1 MLGCRREIVAE
12 SPYELLGVA
21 PDASADEIQKA
32 YRRLAKKSHPDL
44 NPGDPKALDRFKAIS
59 SAYGLLSDPEKR
71 ARFDSGEIDA
81 SGAER
86 PQPRY
91 YRDFAAD
98 SAEQPYTSDAGFA
111 DFMDQDILAEL
122 LRRGSRPRAP
132 MPGRDLRFRLSIEFL
147 EAVNGTRK
155 AVTLPNG
162 QSLEINVPP
171 GIDDGQVLRLV
182 GRGEPG
188 TGGAPPGNALIEI
201 HVRPH
206 RLFRREGDDIRLD
219 LPVTLK
225 EAVLGARIQVPTP
238 TGPVM
243 VSIPKGSNT
252 GKVLRLKGKGAPRAD
267 GTHGDLYAALRV
279 MLPDRPDAELEAF
292 AEGWQAGSSYNPRQS
307 MEA

>member
-1 MLGCRREIVAE
+1 
-12 SPYELLGVA
+12 
-21 PDASADEIQKA
+21 
-32 YRRLAKKSHPDL
+32 
-44 NPGDPKALDRFKAIS
+44 
-59 SAYGLLSDPEKR
+59 
-71 ARFDSGEIDA
+71 
-81 SGAER
+81 
-86 PQPRY
+86 
-91 YRDFAAD
+91 
-98 SAEQPYTSDAGFA
+98 
-111 DFMDQDILAEL
+111 
-122 LRRGSRPRAP
+122 

-188 TGGAPPGNALIEI
+188 AGGAPPGNALIEI

-206 RLFRREGDDIRLD
+206 RLFRRDGDDIRLD

-267 GTHGDLYAALRV
+267 GTHGDLYAALRI

>member
-1 MLGCRREIVAE
+1 MLGCRREVVTE

-32 YRRLAKKSHPDL
+32 YRRLAKKYHPDL

-59 SAYGLLSDPEKR
+59 SAYGLLNDPEKR

-86 PQPRY
+86 PRQRY

-111 DFMDQDILAEL
+111 DFMDQDIFAEL
-122 LRRGSRPRAP
+122 LRRGPRSRVP

-206 RLFRREGDDIRLD
+206 RLFRRDGDDIRLD

-225 EAVLGARIQVPTP
+225 EAVLGARVQVPTP

-252 GKVLRLKGKGAPRAD
+252 GQVLRLKGKGAPRAD
-267 GTHGDLYAALRV
+267 GTRGDLYAALRI
-279 MLPDRPDAELEAF
+279 MLPDRPDVELEAF
-292 AEGWQAGSSYNPRQS
+292 AEGWQAGSSYNPRQN

>member
-1 MLGCRREIVAE
+1 
-12 SPYELLGVA
+12 
-21 PDASADEIQKA
+21 
-32 YRRLAKKSHPDL
+32 
-44 NPGDPKALDRFKAIS
+44 
-59 SAYGLLSDPEKR
+59 
-71 ARFDSGEIDA
+71 
-81 SGAER
+81 
-86 PQPRY
+86 
-91 YRDFAAD
+91 
-98 SAEQPYTSDAGFA
+98 
-111 DFMDQDILAEL
+111 
-122 LRRGSRPRAP
+122 
-132 MPGRDLRFRLSIEFL
+132 MPGRDLRFRLSIDFL

-252 GKVLRLKGKGAPRAD
+252 GKVLRLKGKGAPRSD
-267 GTHGDLYAALRV
+267 GTHGDLYAALRI

-292 AEGWQAGSSYNPRQS
+292 AEGWQAGSSYNPRQG

>member
-59 SAYGLLSDPEKR
+59 SAYSLLSDPEKR

-86 PQPRY
+86 PRPRY

-122 LRRGSRPRAP
+122 LRRGSRARAP
-132 MPGRDLRFRLSIEFL
+132 MPGRDLRFRLSVEFL

-188 TGGAPPGNALIEI
+188 TGGAPPGIALIEI

-267 GTHGDLYAALRV
+267 GTRGDLYAALRI

>member
-1 MLGCRREIVAE
+1 MTE

-32 YRRLAKKSHPDL
+32 YRRLAKKYHPDL

-86 PQPRY
+86 PRPRY

-111 DFMDQDILAEL
+111 DFMDQDIFAEL
-122 LRRGSRPRAP
+122 LRRGTRTRVP

-147 EAVNGTRK
+147 EAVSGTRK

-162 QSLEINVPP
+162 QALEINVPP

-188 TGGAPPGNALIEI
+188 IGGAPPGNALIEI

-206 RLFRREGDDIRLD
+206 RLFRRDGDDIRLD

-225 EAVLGARIQVPTP
+225 EAVLGARVQVPTP

-252 GKVLRLKGKGAPRAD
+252 GKVLRLKGKGVPRAD
-267 GTHGDLYAALRV
+267 GTHGDLYAALRI

>member
-1 MLGCRREIVAE
+1 VAE

-21 PDASADEIQKA
+21 PDASADEVQKA
-32 YRRLAKKSHPDL
+32 YRRLAKKYHPDL

-59 SAYGLLSDPEKR
+59 SAYGLLSAPEKR

-122 LRRGSRPRAP
+122 LRRGSQTRAP
-132 MPGRDLRFRLSIEFL
+132 MPGRDLRFRLSVEFL

-225 EAVLGARIQVPTP
+225 EAVQILQPGLASVSGAFAPVTFTSPLLMTPTPHGPMLDGLNRRRPLPHQMPEQAAHFRHGKRQQSRGLPDGGLSPRWRAGAR
-238 TGPVM
+238 
-243 VSIPKGSNT
+243 
-252 GKVLRLKGKGAPRAD
+252 R
-267 GTHGDLYAALRV
+267 
-279 MLPDRPDAELEAF
+279 
-292 AEGWQAGSSYNPRQS
+292 
-307 MEA
+307 